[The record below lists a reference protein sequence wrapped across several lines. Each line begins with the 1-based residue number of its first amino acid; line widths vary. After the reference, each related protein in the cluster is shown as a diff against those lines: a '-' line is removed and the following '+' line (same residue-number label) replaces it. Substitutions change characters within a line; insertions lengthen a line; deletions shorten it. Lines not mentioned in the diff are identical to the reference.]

1 MGRGL
6 NKDSIFR
13 FFSFKLSKDIHKTSK
28 YSYMLFKTQNWQ
40 KWPNFADS
48 TLIKIFTL
56 RKANRSH
63 FHRACETATWPGNE
77 SLTLSKHTSSLAFLS
92 ASSCFLCRSSSSST
106 FLLSS
111 LFLFS
116 SSSSTS
122 ASCCFCLILSNSSL
136 SISSLLLFSS
146 SSFLS
151 ASKRA
156 SSLSAS
162 SASCVSGERK
172 LPRLSHKQTISAS
185 FTCAG

>member
-1 MGRGL
+1 
-6 NKDSIFR
+6 
-13 FFSFKLSKDIHKTSK
+13 
-28 YSYMLFKTQNWQ
+28 MLFKTQND

-48 TLIKIFTL
+48 THQDFHSQKGQSKPFPPRLWNCYLT
-56 RKANRSH
+56 RK
-63 FHRACETATWPGNE
+63 WIIDV
-77 SLTLSKHTSSLAFLS
+77 KQHTSSLAFLS